1 MAYQAETPFDSIES
15 AQEYVNYLLEAT
27 QETQDHIETEIAR
40 ATDPRF
46 ARRKQALQIVN
57 YKLVKLYS
65 HISASR
71 RILNDLRTLRRLIL
85 EERQT
90 SDHSD
95 IPSAPAGTEIEEDE
109 FGEAFP
115 SDRIQNL

>member
-27 QETQDHIETEIAR
+27 QETQAHIETEIAR
-40 ATDPRF
+40 AADPRF

-57 YKLVKLYS
+57 YKLLKLYS
-65 HISASR
+65 HVSASR
-71 RILNDLRTLRRLIL
+71 RLLNDLRTLRRLLL
-85 EERQT
+85 EERKT
-90 SDHSD
+90 SDHSP
-95 IPSAPAGTEIEEDE
+95 IPSAPVGAEIEEDE

-115 SDRIQNL
+115 SERIQNL